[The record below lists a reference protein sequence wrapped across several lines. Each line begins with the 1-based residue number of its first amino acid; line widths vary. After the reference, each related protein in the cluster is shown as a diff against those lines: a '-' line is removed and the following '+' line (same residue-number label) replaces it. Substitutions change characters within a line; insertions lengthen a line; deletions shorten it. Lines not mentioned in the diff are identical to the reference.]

1 MPVMFV
7 TFNSVNHRN
16 ITTKLSDGTS
26 TGESCIPSPQNQQ
39 A

>member
-16 ITTKLSDGTS
+16 IATKLSDG